1 MRTLLNLALLAALAA
16 GPAAAG
22 TITGTA
28 AYRERIALPPDAVF
42 EAILEDVSRADA
54 AAVVLGEAR
63 IQPAGQVPIPFAIAF
78 DDALIDQRMS
88 YNVRGRVTVGD
99 ALWFTTTEAH
109 PVLTRGGGSEVTL
122 RLERVARQAAAP
134 APAAP
139 GMLGLPPASFTGTL
153 PCADC
158 PGIDWQVDL
167 LADGSFQLRQT
178 WQDRGPDNT
187 QDDIGRWTVGSD
199 GKSLVL
205 QGGREAPVILEI
217 RDGDTLRLM
226 DQEGQPITSDL
237 PYELARSDVTPLEPR
252 LTMSG
257 MYSYMAD
264 AGSFTE
270 CLTGRRLPVAT
281 VADNAALERAY
292 LEARSEPGAPLLA
305 TVEGRIARL
314 PPMEGPEPVPQL
326 EPLSF
331 IRLEPGATCPPAF
344 TRAELAGTQ
353 WRLTRLGDDA
363 VPAADRRD
371 PPSLTLDASGDTA
384 GRFAGS
390 GGCNRLVGGYTLD
403 DDRIAFGSV
412 AGTMMFCEGLM
423 ETEQAMITALDA
435 VDTWR
440 ILGRLLFLMDEDGTV
455 LARFTAD

>member
-1 MRTLLNLALLAALAA
+1 MRTLLKLALLAALVAT
-16 GPAAAG
+16 PASAG

-28 AYRERIALPPDAVF
+28 AYSERIALPPEAVF

-54 AAVVLGEAR
+54 AAIVLGEAR
-63 IQPAGQVPIPFAIAF
+63 VEPAGQVQIPFAITF

-88 YNVRGRVTVGD
+88 YNVRGRITVDG
-99 ALWFTTTEAH
+99 ALWFTTTEAY

-178 WQDRGPDNT
+178 WRDRGPDNT
-187 QDDIGRWTVGSD
+187 RDDIGRWAVGSD
-199 GKSLVL
+199 GRSLIL

-226 DQEGQPITSDL
+226 DQDGRPIASDL
-237 PYELARSDVTPLEPR
+237 PYDLARSDVPPLEPR

-257 MYSYMAD
+257 MYSYLAD

-292 LEARSEPGAPLLA
+292 LEARGEPGAPLLVI
-305 TVEGRIARL
+305 VEGRIARL
-314 PPMEGPEPVPQL
+314 PPMEGPTPVPQL

-331 IRLEPGATCPPAF
+331 IRIEPGATCPPPF
-344 TRAELAGTQ
+344 TPADLAGTQ

-363 VPAADRRD
+363 VPPADRHH
-371 PPSLTLDASGDTA
+371 PPGLTFDNA

-390 GGCNRLVGGYTLD
+390 GGCNRLAGGYDLD
-403 DDRIAFGSV
+403 DDRVAFGSV
-412 AGTMMFCEGLM
+412 AGTMMYCDGLM
-423 ETEQAMITALDA
+423 ETEQAMIAALDA
-435 VDTWR
+435 ARSWR
-440 ILGRLLFLMDEDGTV
+440 VLGRQLDLMDEDGTL